1 MNVKDKILE
10 YIEYKGIT
18 LYSVEKRLG
27 WSHYSVMGS
36 KSIKSERLCEFIRVY
51 DDISLDWLFRD
62 EGPMLREIGTKDRIP
77 ADTNEIDIKESR
89 EFDPD
94 SGLTTSQIDR
104 LDREFQIILLNATK
118 AFSDMIEYYKKKL
131 SKLEDELKAYKES
144 ENVSE
149 NIPGNAKRTV

>member
-62 EGPMLREIGTKDRIP
+62 EGPMLREMGTKDRVK
-77 ADTNEIDIKESR
+77 AGVKEIDIKESR

-94 SGLTTSQIDR
+94 SGLTASQIDK

-118 AFSDMIEYYKKKL
+118 AFSDRIEHYKNKL
-131 SKLEDELKAYKES
+131 SKLEDELKYYKEYNKAS
-144 ENVSE
+144 ESISDNE
-149 NIPGNAKRTV
+149 KRTV

>member
-62 EGPMLREIGTKDRIP
+62 EGPMLREIGTKDRIQ

-118 AFSDMIEYYKKKL
+118 AFSDRIEYYKRKL
-131 SKLEDELKAYKES
+131 SKLEEELKYYKEYNKAS
-144 ENVSE
+144 ESISDNE
-149 NIPGNAKRTV
+149 KRTV

>member
-118 AFSDMIEYYKKKL
+118 AFSDRIEYYKNKL
-131 SKLEDELKAYKES
+131 SKLEDELKYYKEYNKAS
-144 ENVSE
+144 ESISDNE
-149 NIPGNAKRTV
+149 KRTV

>member
-62 EGPMLREIGTKDRIP
+62 EGPMLRQKGT
-77 ADTNEIDIKESR
+77 AENETDASNQLYIDGVPDYNP
-89 EFDPD
+89 EFNYTEDD
-94 SGLTTSQIDR
+94 VNK
-104 LDREFQIILLNATK
+104 LDKKYQDILCNTVEV
-118 AFSDMIEYYKKKL
+118 FSDKIEYYKKIIAKQ
-131 SKLEDELKAYKES
+131 EAELRLYRADAS
-144 ENVSE
+144 EKNTISE
-149 NIPGNAKRTV
+149 I